1 MRLEDHIRA
10 VPDFP
15 MPGIMFRDIGPMLAD
30 AEAFAAAVKGLAE
43 CYPGEVDL
51 VAGIDARGFIFGAAV
66 ARELGVGF
74 LPVRKGGKLP
84 DAGNGAVERESYSLE
99 YGEAVLEVAADL
111 VPGGARVLLVDD
123 LIATGGTAVAAVEL
137 VRRSGGEVV
146 HAAFVV
152 GLPELMGVTRVRGV
166 DVPVT
171 CLVEF

>member
-15 MPGIMFRDIGPMLAD
+15 KPGILFRDIGPLLAD
-30 AEAFAAAVKGLAE
+30 AGAFAEAVKRLAE
-43 CYPGEVDL
+43 SYPGEVDL

-66 ARELGVGF
+66 ARELSVGF

-84 DAGNGAVERESYSLE
+84 GAVERESYSLE
-99 YGEAVLEVAADL
+99 YGEAVLEMAADL
-111 VPGGARVLLVDD
+111 VPEGARVLLVDD

-137 VRRSGGEVV
+137 VRRAGGEVV

-171 CLVEF
+171 CLVEY

>member
-1 MRLEDHIRA
+1 MSGAMRLEDHIRA

-15 MPGIMFRDIGPMLAD
+15 KPGIMFRDIGPLLAD
-30 AEAFAAAVKGLAE
+30 AGAFAAAVKGLAE
-43 CYPGEVDL
+43 CYSGEVDL

-84 DAGNGAVERESYSLE
+84 GAVEREAYSLE

-111 VPGGARVLLVDD
+111 VPDGARVLLVDD

-137 VRRSGGEVV
+137 VRRAGGEVV

-171 CLVEF
+171 CLVEY

>member
-15 MPGIMFRDIGPMLAD
+15 KPGIVFRDIGPLLAD
-30 AEAFAAAVKGLAE
+30 AGAFAAAVKALAGS
-43 CYPGEVDL
+43 CPGSVDL
-51 VAGIDARGFIFGAAV
+51 VAGVDARGFIFGAAV

-84 DAGNGAVERESYSLE
+84 GDVEREAYSLE

-111 VPGGARVLLVDD
+111 VPEGARVILVDD

-137 VRRSGGEVV
+137 VRRAGGEVV

-171 CLVEF
+171 CLVEYA

>member
-15 MPGIMFRDIGPMLAD
+15 KPGIMFRDIGPLLAD
-30 AEAFAAAVKGLAE
+30 AGAFAAAVKGLAE

-84 DAGNGAVERESYSLE
+84 GAVEREAYSLE

-111 VPGGARVLLVDD
+111 VPDGARVLLVDD

-137 VRRSGGEVV
+137 VRRAGGEVV

-171 CLVEF
+171 CLVEY

>member
-1 MRLEDHIRA
+1 MKLEDYIRA

-15 MPGIMFRDIGPMLAD
+15 RPGIMFRDIGPLLAD
-30 AEAFAAAVKGLAE
+30 ARAFAHAVKKLAE
-43 CYPGEVDL
+43 SYPGEVDL
-51 VAGIDARGFIFGAAV
+51 VAGIDARGFIFGAVV

-84 DAGNGAVERESYSLE
+84 GAVEREAYSLE

-111 VPGGARVLLVDD
+111 VPEGARVLLVDD

-137 VRRSGGEVV
+137 VRRAGGEVV

-171 CLVEF
+171 CLVEYA

>member
-10 VPDFP
+10 VPNFP
-15 MPGIMFRDIGPMLAD
+15 KAGILFRDIGPLLAD
-30 AEAFAAAVKGLAE
+30 AGAFAAAVKELAE
-43 CYPGEVDL
+43 CYPGDVDY

-74 LPVRKGGKLP
+74 LPVRKAGKLP
-84 DAGNGAVERESYSLE
+84 GAVERESYSLE

-137 VRRSGGEVV
+137 VRRAGGEVV

-171 CLVEF
+171 CLVEY

>member
-15 MPGIMFRDIGPMLAD
+15 KPGILFRDIGPLLAE
-30 AEAFAAAVKGLAE
+30 AGAFAAAVKGLAE
-43 CYPGEVDL
+43 SYPGEVNL

-66 ARELGVGF
+66 AQELGVGF

-84 DAGNGAVERESYSLE
+84 GDVEREAYSLE

-111 VPGGARVLLVDD
+111 VPEGARVLLVDD

-152 GLPELMGVTRVRGV
+152 GLPELMGVTRLRGI
-166 DVPVT
+166 DVPMT
-171 CLVEF
+171 CLVEY

>member
-15 MPGIMFRDIGPMLAD
+15 KPGILFRDIGPLLANAD
-30 AEAFAAAVKGLAE
+30 AFAAAVKGLAE
-43 CYPGEVDL
+43 SYPGEVDL

-74 LPVRKGGKLP
+74 LPIRKGGKLP
-84 DAGNGAVERESYSLE
+84 GDVEREAYSLE

-111 VPGGARVLLVDD
+111 VPERARVLLVDD

-137 VRRSGGEVV
+137 VRRAGGEVV

-171 CLVEF
+171 CLVEY